1 MRRVQG
7 TSEQLSVP
15 VNWGLGREGEG
26 AWGLIT
32 GMEASV

>member
-15 VNWGLGREGEG
+15 VNWGLGREEEG